1 MAKNRTSDNVV
12 MPDITEV
19 SEADPLATDTEH
31 DSDRTDGGQV
41 LASEIKTSRLSS
53 DSNGVITVPVSLPV
67 GTLITGTTF
76 NVITSDQASHFKP
89 MICVDNGFIS
99 GGPVTE
105 EIKAT
110 HIVIQNP
117 QSPPVRE
124 QTHDDASSSST
135 PSART
140 ASARS
145 WSETAHMPI
154 LPVRCKN
161 TSAELHKQR
170 FGSGGRGRCIK
181 YGVDW
186 YTPSEFEALC
196 GRASSKDWKR
206 SIRFGGRSIQAL
218 IDVGIL
224 TPHATSCTCGAC
236 CDDQSAMGPVRL
248 FTPYKRRRRTTQEPD
263 EKKTKIK
270 RESILVDSDVDNIHT
285 TSNNSHSKE
294 AWQSIAEGLET
305 NTEYHLLENPET
317 KPDIVLDLLERND
330 LLRDQATNQSLQP
343 GFDKGTTKQY
353 GKFIDLPD
361 MSAVIKRLDDIGQTL
376 VRVANELKQCV
387 DDVRIVTSRQLERL
401 EQERASALLAESVE
415 AQVDADEV
423 SLHNVEDAES
433 KKCANCNREAS
444 AECSLCRRTPYCST
458 YCQKKDWSSHQI
470 ECLRSMPTMHA
481 DSQQSIMFIVE
492 SQHQ

>member
-317 KPDIVLDLLERND
+317 KPDIVLDL
-330 LLRDQATNQSLQP
+330 
-343 GFDKGTTKQY
+343 
-353 GKFIDLPD
+353 PD

>member
-1 MAKNRTSDNVV
+1 MAENRGSVDVV

-19 SEADPLATDTEH
+19 TEPDPLAAASE
-31 DSDRTDGGQV
+31 REVERLERDGGALKAAR
-41 LASEIKTSRLSS
+41 LA
-53 DSNGVITVPVSLPV
+53 DSNGVVTVPVSLPV

-76 NVITSDQASHFKP
+76 NVITSDQLPGHFKP
-89 MICVDNGFIS
+89 MLCVDNGFIS

-105 EIKAT
+105 DIKAT

-117 QSPPVRE
+117 PSPR
-124 QTHDDASSSST
+124 HDEGSQA
-135 PSART
+135 PAR

-145 WSETAHMPI
+145 WAETANMPI

-181 YGVDW
+181 YGLEW

-218 IDVGIL
+218 IDEGVL

-248 FTPYKRRRRTTQEPD
+248 FTPYKRRRRNQEEGT
-263 EKKTKIK
+263 EKKPKIK
-270 RESILVDSDVDNIHT
+270 RDSSLGDSDMDNIHN

-294 AWQSIAEGLET
+294 AWQTIAEGLES
-305 NTEYHLLENPET
+305 NTDYHLLEA
-317 KPDIVLDLLERND
+317 PDASND
-330 LLRDQATNQSLQP
+330 PTAS
-343 GFDKGTTKQY
+343 
-353 GKFIDLPD
+353 LPD
-361 MSAVIKRLDDIGQTL
+361 MSGVLKRLDDIGATL
-376 VRVANELKQCV
+376 SRLATELKQCV
-387 DDVRIVTSRQLERL
+387 EDVRGVSARQLARI
-401 EQERASALLAESVE
+401 EQERAGALLHAVE
-415 AQVDADEV
+415 HADAA
-423 SLHNVEDAES
+423 LHSADDAEA

-458 YCQKKDWSSHQI
+458 YCQKKDWASHQI
-470 ECLRSMPTMHA
+470 ECLRSVPTIH
-481 DSQQSIMFIVE
+481 DQHQSIMLIVE

>member
-1 MAKNRTSDNVV
+1 MAEKRTSDNVV

-19 SEADPLATDTEH
+19 SEPDPLATETEH
-31 DSDRTDGGQV
+31 DSDRTDGRAA
-41 LASEIKTSRLSS
+41 LASEIKSARLSS

-76 NVITSDQASHFKP
+76 NVITSDQLPHFKP

-105 EIKAT
+105 DIKAT

-117 QSPPVRE
+117 SSPPARE
-124 QTHDDASSSST
+124 QPHSDASSSST
-135 PSART
+135 PSTRT
-140 ASARS
+140 SSARS
-145 WSETAHMPI
+145 WTETANMPV

-181 YGVDW
+181 YGLEW

-218 IDVGIL
+218 IDEGIL

-236 CDDQSAMGPVRL
+236 CDDQSAMGPIRL
-248 FTPYKRRRRTTQEPD
+248 FTPYKRRRRAIQESD
-263 EKKTKIK
+263 EKKNKIK
-270 RESILVDSDVDNIHT
+270 RESILVENDVDNIHQ

-305 NTEYHLLENPET
+305 NADYQLLENSDT
-317 KPDIVLDLLERND
+317 KPESALG
-330 LLRDQATNQSLQP
+330 A
-343 GFDKGTTKQY
+343 DKSP
-353 GKFIDLPD
+353 PD
-361 MSAVIKRLDDIGQTL
+361 MSAVLKRLEDIGQTL
-376 VRVANELKQCV
+376 VRVAGELKQCV
-387 DDVRIVTSRQLERL
+387 EDVRVISNRQQERL
-401 EQERASALLAESVE
+401 EQDRQSALLAATVE
-415 AQVDADEV
+415 TQGDPEQV
-423 SLHNVEDAES
+423 SLHNVEDTEA
-433 KKCANCNREAS
+433 KKNVVMLAMVAALRELQPGGVS
-444 AECSLCRRTPYCST
+444 GMFFV
-458 YCQKKDWSSHQI
+458 SSHAVLFNILPEERLDFTSIGMPQI
-470 ECLRSMPTMHA
+470 CACNKL
-481 DSQQSIMFIVE
+481 
-492 SQHQ
+492 